1 LQPSTPGVCDQ
12 DVQTL
17 SDDSVNQLGQ
27 RMRPF
32 WLTQIGCYLVGTAAG
47 LPNLHND
54 SFGFLFAAA
63 VVN

>member
-1 LQPSTPGVCDQ
+1 
-12 DVQTL
+12 
-17 SDDSVNQLGQ
+17 VNQLGQ